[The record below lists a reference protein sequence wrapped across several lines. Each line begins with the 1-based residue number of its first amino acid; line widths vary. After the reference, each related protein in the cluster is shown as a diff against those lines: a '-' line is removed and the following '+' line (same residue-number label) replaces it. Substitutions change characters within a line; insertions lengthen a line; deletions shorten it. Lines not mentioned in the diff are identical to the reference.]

1 MEAYLND
8 KDALLNPEEVSL
20 EWTDE
25 QIATIFQDTWGAIDA
40 PAEDDASLEGVLKK
54 SVSGAL
60 EGIRVTAGTVSKLNL
75 LTYGPVPNLSSIT
88 GGATLASGLIGVG
101 QKGYEAYSAFKE
113 GKAAEGMESVIKTTA
128 AGAEVV
134 TGIAALG
141 AGSAMM
147 GPIACAVAAG
157 TNLLINFKDLFLW
170 ASEDKEL
177 PENFWWNFM
186 SNLAMFIGPVLLL
199 AGVLSNPY
207 VALGVLLGLA
217 ILAMTGFIMANKD
230 ALQEMLSKMDWWEK
244 ILFAAPIVISISLTA
259 AGVPNAMW
267 IGLGVSVGAAL
278 LNLLGKKF
286 LKDPAPPAPVQEE
299 EDQVLI
305 DSEINFSDVETA
317 SGSDS
322 ESETA

>member
-1 MEAYLND
+1 MSTTAIPVYQPRKKATAEFTPTSIVIKKAYRVNGTFYDLTYETNNVTVQKLRRVDPHQLVQTFQQQMEAYLND

-170 ASEDKEL
+170 ASEDK
-177 PENFWWNFM
+177 
-186 SNLAMFIGPVLLL
+186 
-199 AGVLSNPY
+199 
-207 VALGVLLGLA
+207 
-217 ILAMTGFIMANKD
+217 
-230 ALQEMLSKMDWWEK
+230 
-244 ILFAAPIVISISLTA
+244 
-259 AGVPNAMW
+259 
-267 IGLGVSVGAAL
+267 
-278 LNLLGKKF
+278 
-286 LKDPAPPAPVQEE
+286 
-299 EDQVLI
+299 
-305 DSEINFSDVETA
+305 
-317 SGSDS
+317 
-322 ESETA
+322 